1 MEIIN
6 IESKQDFESKIANQE
21 KAWCLIYK
29 KGSMQSD
36 CAVNN
41 LSKAIKDKEELVILG
56 VNVGEVKDIHKDYGI
71 NTAPSLLEFEKS
83 QFKNLVKGCQNE
95 DFYKNLIEE
104 SLYRIEM
111 SKNDKPQKRV
121 TVYSTPTCSW
131 CNTLKNHLRI
141 HKIKYTDIDVSKD
154 QAAAQAMVQRSGQ
167 QGVPQTD
174 INGEMI
180 IGFDKKRINQLLEIQ
195 G

>member
-6 IESKQDFESKIANQE
+6 IKSKQELESKIANQE

-36 CAVNN
+36 CAYNN
-41 LSKAIKDKEELVILG
+41 INKAISEKNDLVILAA
-56 VNVGEVKDIHKDYGI
+56 NVAEVKDIHKDFNI
-71 NTAPSLLEFEKS
+71 TSAPSLMEFENS
-83 QFKNLVKGCQNE
+83 QFKNLIKGCQNE
-95 DFYKNLIEE
+95 EFYKNLIEE
-104 SLYRIEM
+104 SLYRAEM
-111 SKNDKPQKRV
+111 KNNDKPQKRV

-131 CNTLKNHLRI
+131 CNTLKTHLR
-141 HKIKYTDIDVSKD
+141 HHRIKYNDIDVSKD

-180 IGFDKKRINQLLEIQ
+180 IGFDKKRINDLLEIK

>member
-6 IESKQDFESKIANQE
+6 IESKQDFENRIANQE

-29 KGSMQSD
+29 KGSKQSD

-41 LSKAIKDKEELVILG
+41 LNKAIKKKDKLIVLG
-56 VNVGEVKDIHKDYGI
+56 VNVAEVKDIHKGYGI
-71 NTAPSLLEFEKS
+71 NTAPSLLEFENS

-104 SLYRIEM
+104 SLYRAEM

-131 CNTLKNHLRI
+131 CNTLKSHLRI

-180 IGFDKKRINQLLEIQ
+180 IGFDKKRINELLEIK